1 MPRRGPAQ
9 RSIDEEYAASFHRSR
24 RLYQRAL
31 KVVPRG
37 VTHDARFLRPFPIYI
52 ERAQGSRKWAVDGH
66 ELIDYWMGHG
76 ALLLGHSPP
85 EVVEALV
92 EQARKGTHYGA
103 CHELEVEWAELVAKT
118 VPCAEKVE
126 FTISGTEAT
135 LMAIRM
141 ARAFTG
147 RTKLL
152 KYEGHFHGWNDYG
165 TVAHRPPF
173 DMPDSPGVPEDTLGT
188 VVVAPHGDIDATRR
202 LLASRDVACVIL
214 EPTGASWGTVPHPPG
229 FLQALREAT
238 QATGTVLL
246 FDEVVT
252 GFRWAPG
259 GAQEYHGVTPD
270 LCTLAKCVA
279 GGVPGA
285 AVVGRADIMDTL
297 EFSGDPGR
305 DRASRIYHPGTFNA
319 NPLSAAAAVA
329 ALRVLRTGRPQRI
342 ANRRAEQL
350 RQGLNDVLRRLE
362 VPGSAYGEV
371 SAFHVLIDKD
381 YPGSPGDGK
390 VDWTFDTV
398 KLLDGLGSLTPRFRR
413 AMLLEGVDMSRAA
426 GFTSSAHT
434 EEDVEQTI
442 AAFEKALQR
451 LGSDLWK

>member
-1 MPRRGPAQ
+1 MPKRALAQ
-9 RSIDEEYAASFHRSR
+9 RLIDEEYAVSFPRSQ
-24 RLYQRAL
+24 RLYQRAI
-31 KVVPRG
+31 KVIPRG
-37 VTHDARFLRPFPIYI
+37 ATHDNRFLRPFPVYI
-52 ERAQGSRKWAVDGH
+52 ERAQGSRKWDVDGH
-66 ELIDYWMGHG
+66 ELVDYWMGHG

-92 EQARKGTHYGA
+92 EQARRGTHYGA
-103 CHELEVEWAELVAKT
+103 CHELEVEWAELVT
-118 VPCAEKVE
+118 RMVPCVEKVE
-126 FTISGTEAT
+126 FTSSGTEAT
-135 LMAIRM
+135 LMAIRL

-147 RTKLL
+147 RKKVL

-173 DMPDSPGVPEDTLGT
+173 DVPDSPGVPEETFRT
-188 VVVAPHGDIDATRR
+188 MVVVPHGDINTTRR
-202 LLASRDVACVIL
+202 LLAARDVACVIL
-214 EPTGASWGTVPHPPG
+214 EPTGASWGCVPHPPD

-238 QATGTVLL
+238 KATGTILL

-285 AVVGRADIMDTL
+285 AVAGRADLMGAF
-297 EFSGDPGR
+297 EFTGDPKR
-305 DRASRIYHPGTFNA
+305 DRASRMYHPGTFNA

-329 ALRVLRTGRPQRI
+329 ALKLLRTGTPQRI
-342 ANRRAEQL
+342 ANRLAEQL

-371 SAFHVLIDKD
+371 STFHVLIDKD
-381 YPGSPGDGK
+381 YPGSPGDGN
-390 VDWTFDTV
+390 VDCTFDTA
-398 KLLDGLGSLTPRFRR
+398 KLLESLGPATPKFRR
-413 AMLLEGVDMSRAA
+413 AMLLEWIDMSRAA
-426 GFTSSAHT
+426 GFVSSAHT
-434 EEDVEQTI
+434 ERDIDQTVV
-442 AAFEKALQR
+442 AFERALIR
-451 LGSDLWK
+451 LRCEGAV